1 MTPRF
6 NQTCEPLKIFF
17 FVRVKGN
24 KNTQKTNNIIPTNI
38 GGKAMKTDFLCPK
51 CSGYLSVGENVIFN
65 IRNRKNVGGLLLL
78 SPSLG
83 DYTYTMHPS
92 YQISPGEDIDFY
104 CPICHAS
111 LSVKGIEN
119 LASILMIDEKGLKH
133 HVVFSKKEGEQCTY
147 KVSDQV
153 IEKYGLHA
161 QNYLDFISA
170 SMLK

>member
-1 MTPRF
+1 
-6 NQTCEPLKIFF
+6 
-17 FVRVKGN
+17 
-24 KNTQKTNNIIPTNI
+24 
-38 GGKAMKTDFLCPK
+38 MKTEFLCPK

-111 LSVKGIEN
+111 LSVKGIES

-133 HVVFSKKEGEQCTY
+133 RVVFSKKEGEQCTY

>member
-1 MTPRF
+1 
-6 NQTCEPLKIFF
+6 
-17 FVRVKGN
+17 
-24 KNTQKTNNIIPTNI
+24 
-38 GGKAMKTDFLCPK
+38 MKTDFLCPK

-92 YQISPGEDIDFY
+92 YQISPGEDIDFF

-111 LSVKGIEN
+111 FSVKGVEN

-153 IEKYGLHA
+153 IEKYGVHA